1 MLFVK
6 FAIVFVSLI
15 FKIFQILLL
24 VLEPE
29 VVDLLMFE
37 GEQLLPLLD
46 GYYSFIIL
54 VQAFPQLVGSLLFL
68 TSNVGKP
75 ILKHL
80 MLLGFLI

>member
-29 VVDLLMFE
+29 VVDLLVFE

-46 GYYSFIIL
+46 GCYSFIIL
-54 VQAFPQLVGSLLFL
+54 VLASPQLVGSLFFL
-68 TSNVGKP
+68 TSNVVEP
-75 ILKHL
+75 IQKHL
-80 MLLGFLI
+80 MFLGLLL